1 MSKQAKDIL
10 ISQASS
16 KDDGSVKDL
25 DEDKDEGNSLGGSR
39 DYEKQQTYRSNK
51 LTIKASLKSGSRS
64 ASMYQLGLAG
74 QLTDRSGGRSSVI
87 GSVYGKRVVDKF
99 EDIQN
104 TDEPFQTK
112 VMTLIIVLLVIFVVP
127 VIQTLKNEIRD
138 LELPMFLSIQ

>member
-51 LTIKASLKSGSRS
+51 LTIKASLKSGSNRS
-64 ASMYQLGLAG
+64 VSMYQLGLAG
-74 QLTDRSGGRSSVI
+74 
-87 GSVYGKRVVDKF
+87 
-99 EDIQN
+99 
-104 TDEPFQTK
+104 
-112 VMTLIIVLLVIFVVP
+112 
-127 VIQTLKNEIRD
+127 
-138 LELPMFLSIQ
+138 